1 MFKILVVE
9 DDVDLNRAMCKY
21 LTANGYRTTGCNN
34 AEDAF
39 EAISK
44 NVFDIIISDI
54 MMPHTDGFDFTET
67 VRTTQKE
74 IPILF
79 VTARDDIY
87 SKKTAFGVGAD
98 DYMVKPIDFDEL
110 LLRVNALLRR
120 AKIANSHKITVGRF
134 EMNIT
139 EYSAY
144 NNGVEIPLTVREFNI
159 LYKLLSYP
167 KRTFSR
173 QELLS
178 EFWRDDS
185 DTGLRT
191 IDVYMTKLRAKLAEC
206 TDFEIVTV
214 RGLGYK
220 AVLK

>member
-1 MFKILVVE
+1 MFRILVVE
-9 DDVDLNRAMCKY
+9 DDADLNRAVCKY
-21 LTANGYRTTGCNN
+21 LMANGYRTTGCIN
-34 AEDAF
+34 ASDAF
-39 EAISK
+39 DAISK
-44 NVFDIIISDI
+44 TVFDLIISDI
-54 MMPHTDGFDFTET
+54 MMPQTDGFDFAET
-67 VRTTQKE
+67 VRITQKE

-87 SKKTAFGVGAD
+87 SKRTAFGVGVD
-98 DYMVKPIDFDEL
+98 DYMVKPIDFEEL

-120 AKIANSHKITVGRF
+120 AGIANSHRITIGNF
-134 EMNIT
+134 DMNIN
-139 EYSAY
+139 EYSVHY
-144 NNGVEIPLTVREFNI
+144 GEQEIVLTVREFNI
-159 LYKLLSYP
+159 LYKMLSYP

-178 EFWRDDS
+178 EFWREDS

-191 IDVYMTKLRAKLAEC
+191 IDVYMTKLRSKVADVEE
-206 TDFEIVTV
+206 FEIVTV